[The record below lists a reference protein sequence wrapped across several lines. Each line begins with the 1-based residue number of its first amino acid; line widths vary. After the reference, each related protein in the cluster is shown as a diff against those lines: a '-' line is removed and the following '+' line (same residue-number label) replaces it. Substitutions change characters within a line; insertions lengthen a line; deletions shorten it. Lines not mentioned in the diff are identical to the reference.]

1 MLKALIIVRT
11 GAMFGLLQK
20 AQIIESLGTI
30 TETHESFFQR
40 KYSTA
45 EV

>member
-1 MLKALIIVRT
+1 MLKPLIIVRK
-11 GAMFGLLQK
+11 GALFRLLQK
-20 AQIIESLGTI
+20 AQIIESLGTM
-30 TETHESFFQR
+30 TETHESFFWR